1 MLRLRFLRMLFSV
14 IAIAVVVHAAW
25 GAEVSARP
33 IGDTPQLLVD
43 DALVAQKSGITRHT
57 HAAAKLP
64 APVLEPEK
72 PWEAEGDDQ
81 RVYIY
86 GTVLRDAESGA
97 FRMWYNRSNLLLYAT
112 SHDGLTWERP
122 ELGLVELNGSKANN
136 CLLSSVHSP
145 SVIYN
150 PNAAPDERYLLLG
163 FQRTPNKGYHLA
175 HSPDGLHWTF
185 YPKNPVLPSGDTCT
199 LMFDPDSGDYFAF
212 HKRSGPWL
220 GQKRRLV
227 YLSATRDVQAWPEPN
242 LVMAPDAIDDA
253 QVQKEGG
260 QYGQFYNMSAFPYGG
275 QSLGLVTHFRYAGE
289 PARKGP
295 EQSNSDG
302 PIDVQLVHSRDGRN
316 WARCEDRSPVI
327 ANGPYPYDAGCILG
341 VANGVVR
348 VGDELWTYYTAITTT
363 HGGFVPE
370 KRISIALAKW
380 RLDGF
385 ISLDAGDEEGV
396 VRTVPLKCTG
406 GRLTINAVAGQM
418 SVAALDA
425 SGKPISGY
433 SHEECLPITGD
444 SVRHEVAWK
453 EHKLLPTDRPVCLE
467 FRLRKTTLYSFN
479 VLSVLSSRPFQSS

>member
-1 MLRLRFLRMLFSV
+1 MPRSYCCHTFPALV
-14 IAIAVVVHAAW
+14 ATAVFACAAW
-25 GAEVSARP
+25 GAEAPAHPVGSA
-33 IGDTPQLLVD
+33 PQLFVD
-43 DALVAQKSGITRHT
+43 DALVAQKSGVTRHA

-86 GTVLRDAESGA
+86 GTVLRDEQSGA
-97 FRMWYNRSNLLLYAT
+97 FRMWYNRGTLLLYAT
-112 SHDGLTWERP
+112 SRDGLAWERP
-122 ELGLVELNGSKANN
+122 ELGLVELSGSKANN
-136 CLLSSVHSP
+136 CLLASVHSP
-145 SVIYN
+145 SVVFN
-150 PNAAPDERYLLLG
+150 PNAAPNERYTLLG
-163 FQRTPNKGYHLA
+163 YQRTPNKGYCLA
-175 HSPDGLHWTF
+175 HSPDGLHWEF
-185 YPKNPVLPSGDTCT
+185 YAKNPVLPSGDTCT
-199 LMFDPDSGDYFAF
+199 LMFEPDSGDYFAF

-227 YLSATRDVQAWPEPN
+227 YLSVTRDLQAWPEPA

-275 QSLGLVTHFRYAGE
+275 QFLGFVTHFRYTGE

-348 VGDELWTYYTAITTT
+348 VADEQWTYYTAITTT
-363 HGGFVPE
+363 HGGFIPE

-385 ISLDAGDEEGV
+385 VSLDTGGEEGI
-396 VRTVPLKCTG
+396 VRTVPLKCSA
-406 GRLTINAVAGQM
+406 GRLTVNAITERM
-418 SVAALDA
+418 SVAILDA
-425 SGKPISGY
+425 SGAPLPGY
-433 SHEECLPITGD
+433 GHADCVPITGD
-444 SVRHEVAWK
+444 SVRHEVTWNG
-453 EHKLLPTDRPVCLE
+453 HKLLPMDTPLCIE
-467 FRLRKTTLYSFN
+467 FRLKKSSLYSYTI
-479 VLSVLSSRPFQSS
+479 VPE